1 MYPLFFFFLLSEKV
15 INMDNLIFVSRSS
28 IFDFACSLGHVYP
41 FFGDH
46 KYEKY
51 FKLGC
56 DSVFSDRR
64 YSMSWRTSISGSLTL
79 GQGSRRHLSRRS
91 VRTSS
96 NRADPALW
104 KEGWAKKSKD
114 SHSKKLCYATTEYY
128 TRKLMD
134 WKSRWKHQTEHP
146 ENQKPSVHVGLALA
160 YLIRL

>member
-15 INMDNLIFVSRSS
+15 INMNNLIFVSRSS

-41 FFGDH
+41 FFGDR
-46 KYEKY
+46 KYERY

-79 GQGSRRHLSRRS
+79 GQGLRRHLSRRS
-91 VRTSS
+91 VRISS

-114 SHSKKLCYATTEYY
+114 SHSKKLLFMLRQSITPGNSWIGNQDERIRQSTLK
-128 TRKLMD
+128 TRSQVCM
-134 WKSRWKHQTEHP
+134 
-146 ENQKPSVHVGLALA
+146 
-160 YLIRL
+160 